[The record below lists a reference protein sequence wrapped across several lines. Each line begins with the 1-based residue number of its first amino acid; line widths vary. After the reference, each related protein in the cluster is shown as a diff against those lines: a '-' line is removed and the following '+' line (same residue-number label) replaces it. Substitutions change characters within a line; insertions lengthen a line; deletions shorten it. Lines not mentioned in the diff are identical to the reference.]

1 MVCLINMC
9 FDELFLAAVGI
20 FLCARSD
27 CADPCAIAEYCS
39 LISSFQHHHH
49 NRPRT
54 IFWQQCNIVVYFML
68 RKLLKW
74 VYNKR
79 HSRYHCLFILAMLFY
94 RPRNVLASQSKNYW
108 WAASAELRRC
118 VVGLLRSYR
127 LNPVSVSCCCIRT
140 VVYRVWV
147 IIWSDT
153 HLCYALQHLCC
164 ADIRQLFRNRALR
177 SSGCCVRHQIW
188 PMKHA
193 EPSVRI
199 LKPGVILCCTR
210 NVDWHYWLDWIP
222 KRKCFTFIY
231 PSSF

>member
-1 MVCLINMC
+1 MC
-9 FDELFLAAVGI
+9 TQRLCGSLRSCKVLQFDQF
-20 FLCARSD
+20 
-27 CADPCAIAEYCS
+27 
-39 LISSFQHHHH
+39 FQHHHH

-54 IFWQQCNIVVYFML
+54 IFWQQCNIVVYFM
-68 RKLLKW
+68 LKW

-127 LNPVSVSCCCIRT
+127 LNPVTVFCCRIRNHCVASLGCFDWILLPYPVAVPVSSFT
-140 VVYRVWV
+140 VFWV

-222 KRKCFTFIY
+222 KRKCLTFIH

>member
-1 MVCLINMC
+1 MLWWIVFSCSWH
-9 FDELFLAAVGI
+9 

-27 CADPCAIAEYCS
+27 CADPCALAKYCS
-39 LISSFQHHHH
+39 LISSFSIIITTDRGQFFD
-49 NRPRT
+49 NNVILSYILCWESCWNESIIKDIQDIT
-54 IFWQQCNIVVYFML
+54 VSSFWLCYSTVHEMS
-68 RKLLKW
+68 
-74 VYNKR
+74 
-79 HSRYHCLFILAMLFY
+79 SRYA
-94 RPRNVLASQSKNYW
+94 ASQSKNYR
-108 WAASAELRRC
+108 WAASAKLRRC
-118 VVGLLRSYR
+118 VVGLLR
-127 LNPVSVSCCCIRT
+127 LNPVTSNLLPYPGAVPVSSFT
-140 VVYRVWV
+140 VFWV

-222 KRKCFTFIY
+222 KRKCLTFIH